1 MLNTPYIKFKKKFHM
16 SLLEIFSFQFVMRLV
31 MQNFVLLLMK
41 LKMNPKK
48 EQMTLVIRFVDRGFI
63 WETFFNIVHVKD
75 TTTSTLKRFS

>member
-1 MLNTPYIKFKKKFHM
+1 
-16 SLLEIFSFQFVMRLV
+16 MRLV

-48 EQMTLVIRFVDRGFI
+48 EQMTLVIRFVDRSGFI
-63 WETFFNIVHVKD
+63 RETFFNKVHVKD

>member
-1 MLNTPYIKFKKKFHM
+1 M
-16 SLLEIFSFQFVMRLV
+16 SLLEMFSFQFVMRLV

-48 EQMTLVIRFVDRGFI
+48 EQMTLVIRFVDRSGFI
-63 WETFFNIVHVKD
+63 RENFFNIVHVKD

>member
-1 MLNTPYIKFKKKFHM
+1 
-16 SLLEIFSFQFVMRLV
+16 

-48 EQMTLVIRFVDRGFI
+48 EQMTLVIRFVDRSRFI
-63 WETFFNIVHVKD
+63 REIFFNIVHVKD

>member
-1 MLNTPYIKFKKKFHM
+1 
-16 SLLEIFSFQFVMRLV
+16 MRLV

-48 EQMTLVIRFVDRGFI
+48 EQMTLVIRFVDRSGFI
-63 WETFFNIVHVKD
+63 RETFFNIVHVKD

>member
-1 MLNTPYIKFKKKFHM
+1 
-16 SLLEIFSFQFVMRLV
+16 

-48 EQMTLVIRFVDRGFI
+48 EQMTLVIRFVDRSGFI
-63 WETFFNIVHVKD
+63 RETFFNIVHVKD